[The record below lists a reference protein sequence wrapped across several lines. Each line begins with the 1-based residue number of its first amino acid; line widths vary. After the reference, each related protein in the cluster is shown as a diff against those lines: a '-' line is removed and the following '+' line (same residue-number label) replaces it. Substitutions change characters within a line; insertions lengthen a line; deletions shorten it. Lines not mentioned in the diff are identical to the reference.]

1 MKLTEKTLKKMIV
14 EAIESNPDLF
24 PAQFRATEP
33 DTKKPDPLD
42 DIFRFIDSVG
52 DAALEKMGK
61 THDDFYPQAD
71 WDYSEITNKIV
82 YATAGDIKKVAGEMS
97 DGELLSILQGL
108 MPMLVDAVV
117 NDKRVKALFPRK
129 EEPKL

>member
-24 PAQFRATEP
+24 PAQFRATELDP
-33 DTKKPDPLD
+33 KKPDPLD
-42 DIFRFIDSVG
+42 DIFRFIDAVG

-61 THDDFYPQAD
+61 THDDFPPQAD

-82 YATAGDIKKVAGEMS
+82 YTAAGDIKKAAGEMS
-97 DGELLSILQGL
+97 DGELLSILEGL

-117 NDKRVKALFPRK
+117 NDKRVKALFPRE
-129 EEPKL
+129 EEPEL